1 MSLFPLSLPNNIR
14 SKYKPGPLSFQVR
27 VSEKGERED
36 SVFSERLG
44 CLVWLYTFVAGAPP
58 SRHSSSPPRSS
69 ASILLPPKCTN

>member
-1 MSLFPLSLPNNIR
+1 MTLSLFPLSLPNDIR

-44 CLVWLYTFVAGAPP
+44 CLV
-58 SRHSSSPPRSS
+58 
-69 ASILLPPKCTN
+69 